1 MPTRIDLRF
10 AVSSDRLDQLPESPA
25 EVAFAGRSNVGKS
38 SLINAL
44 AGANNL
50 ARTSKTPG
58 RTRLLNCF
66 VTPTGATVVDLP
78 GYGYAKV
85 SRDER
90 QRWERRLAAYLTS
103 RDALVRAVLLVDAEV
118 GPTSLDLA
126 MLGLLR
132 NEDVPH
138 AIVATKHDKVRSSH
152 RTRRRRDL
160 AAGCGVA
167 ESDVLWTSVA
177 TGVNIDELR
186 TRVRTWLDLDR

>member
-1 MPTRIDLRF
+1 MSTRIDLRF
-10 AVSSDRLDQLPESPA
+10 ATSADRLDQLPDSSA

-44 AGANNL
+44 AGTNNL

-66 VTPTGATVVDLP
+66 VTPSGATVVDLP

-85 SRDER
+85 SRTER
-90 QRWERRLAAYLTS
+90 DRWERRLTAYLTS
-103 RDALVRAVLLVDAEV
+103 REALVRAVLLVDAEV

-126 MLGLLR
+126 MLELVRG
-132 NEDVPH
+132 EDVPH

-152 RTRRRRDL
+152 RTRRRREL

-167 ESDVLWTSVA
+167 ESEVLWTSVA

-186 TRVRTWLDLDR
+186 RRVSSWLEVRA